1 MQMESLKRKQK
12 GGDDLMY
19 EMNFINNC
27 LYGLTDIDEI
37 DDYVEAWHNGQSNL
51 KLSDY
56 LGMTQDE
63 YEAWIQKDDSVL
75 RDILR
80 CRADGIAFG
89 EYQNM
94 TCSEKI
100 AARSTSI
107 DDIRK
112 IQSDDDDKS

>member
-1 MQMESLKRKQK
+1 
-12 GGDDLMY
+12 MY
-19 EMNFINNC
+19 EKNFINDC
-27 LYGLTDIDEI
+27 LYGETDIEDIDE
-37 DDYVEAWHNGQSNL
+37 YVEAWHQGKSNIE
-51 KLSDY
+51 LSDY

-63 YEAWIQKDDSVL
+63 YEVWIKEDDSVL

-80 CRADGIAFG
+80 CRVDGIAFG